1 MSDLVFILKLALSF
15 ACFSVKAVPRLATTF
30 VMPDLC
36 GATVSIYPSTII
48 TCNLSFENYL
58 GVVGVEFDE
67 DQIEKLKKDKKG
79 NLILTDYGTLAVEF
93 GASDDKR
100 NYRDGDASSLFDTDY
115 PLDTVG
121 LSEERKA
128 TIKHDPS
135 DILIPRIN
143 DETRVYKG
151 GSWKDRIYWLNPST
165 RRFMQQDECSNTVGF
180 RCAMSQLG
188 TEGQN
193 LK

>member
-1 MSDLVFILKLALSF
+1 
-15 ACFSVKAVPRLATTF
+15 
-30 VMPDLC
+30 
-36 GATVSIYPSTII
+36 
-48 TCNLSFENYL
+48 
-58 GVVGVEFDE
+58 
-67 DQIEKLKKDKKG
+67 
-79 NLILTDYGTLAVEF
+79 LTDYGTLAVEF

-121 LSEERKA
+121 LSEEKKA

-151 GSWKDRIYWLNPST
+151 GSWKDRIYWLNPTT
-165 RRFMQQDECSNTVGF
+165 RRFKQQNESSSTIGF
-180 RCAMSQLG
+180 RCAMSVLG
-188 TEGQN
+188 KE
-193 LK
+193 

>member
-1 MSDLVFILKLALSF
+1 MTEYNSF
-15 ACFSVKAVPRLATTF
+15 RGNVYK
-30 VMPDLC
+30 
-36 GATVSIYPSTII
+36 
-48 TCNLSFENYL
+48 
-58 GVVGVEFDE
+58 
-67 DQIEKLKKDKKG
+67 KLKKDKKG

-151 GSWKDRIYWLNPST
+151 GSWKDRIYWLNPTT
-165 RRFMQQDECSNTVGF
+165 RRFKQQNESSSTIGF
-180 RCAMSQLG
+180 RCAMSVLG
-188 TEGQN
+188 KE
-193 LK
+193 